1 MAISSPDPR
10 CLPKALHKFTKAMP
24 SSVRRRSPHQGSC
37 LAALLALAALASA
50 GRLGGAA
57 AAAAATMGGSERE
70 WDVVS
75 VTSLLPS
82 ETCTAPPAAS
92 NSSTLRVVHRHGP
105 CSALR
110 ARGDRSPSHAQIL
123 ARDSER
129 VDAIHRKAGGR
140 AKPTKLGGANVT
152 LQARWGKPL
161 GTSNYYI
168 TVGLGTPARDL
179 AVEIDTGSDQSWV
192 QCEPCDDCYAQH
204 DPLFDP
210 AKSSTYAAVTC
221 GAQECRQF
229 GTQQNCTSSEDDDR
243 CPYALTYGD
252 NSRSTGNLARD
263 TLALAPG
270 TTLPGFMF
278 GCGHKDAGIF
288 GEVDGLFGLSR
299 GMASLSSQLAAAKL
313 GAPGFSYCLPSSSS
327 AVGYLNLSFGGAA
340 DAVAAPANA
349 QFTAMLTGQ
358 LDASLYYLNLT
369 GMTVAGRAVKAP
381 PAAFA
386 AAGGTIIDSGTAF
399 SRLPPRAYA
408 ALRSAFRRAMRRYG
422 YRRAPAPAPFDTCYD
437 LAGHRTVRVPAV
449 ALEFGDGAAVRL
461 DPRGVLY
468 AWDEAFQ
475 VACLA
480 FAPDPDLGVIGNVQ
494 QRTLAV
500 VYDVGGGKIGFGA
513 KGCA

>member
-10 CLPKALHKFTKAMP
+10 CPPKALHKFTKAMP
-24 SSVRRRSPHQGSC
+24 SSVRRCSPPQGSC

-50 GRLGGAA
+50 GRLGSAA
-57 AAAAATMGGSERE
+57 ATTMGGSEGE
-70 WDVVS
+70 WDVLSVS
-75 VTSLLPS
+75 SLLPS
-82 ETCTAPPAAS
+82 STCTAPAAAS
-92 NSSTLRVVHRHGP
+92 NSTTLRVVHRHGP
-105 CSALR
+105 CSSLR
-110 ARGDRSPSHAQIL
+110 SRGEPPSHAQTM

-129 VDAIHRKAGGR
+129 LDAIHRKAGGR
-140 AKPTKLGGANVT
+140 ATASTKLGGANVT

-168 TVGLGTPARDL
+168 TVGLGTPARNL
-179 AVEIDTGSDQSWV
+179 SVELDTGSDQSWV

-229 GTQQNCTSSEDDDR
+229 GTQNCTSSEDDDR

-313 GAPGFSYCLPSSSS
+313 GAAGFSYCLPSTSS
-327 AVGYLNLSFGGAA
+327 AVGYLTFGGANA
-340 DAVAAPANA
+340 AVAAPANA
-349 QFTAMLTGQ
+349 QFTAMQTGE

-369 GMTVAGRAVKAP
+369 GMTVAGRAIKAP

-386 AAGGTIIDSGTAF
+386 AAEGTIIDSGTAF

-408 ALRSAFRRAMRRYG
+408 ALRLAFRRAMARHG

-500 VYDVGGGKIGFGA
+500 VYDVDGKKIGFGA

>member
-1 MAISSPDPR
+1 MSS
-10 CLPKALHKFTKAMP
+10 F
-24 SSVRRRSPHQGSC
+24 VRRRSPPQGSC
-37 LAALLALAALASA
+37 LAALLALAALASP

-57 AAAAATMGGSERE
+57 AAAATMGGGEGE

-75 VTSLLPS
+75 VNSLLPS
-82 ETCTAPPAAS
+82 ETCTSPAAS
-92 NSSTLRVVHRHGP
+92 PNSSTLRVVHRHGP

-110 ARGDRSPSHAQIL
+110 SRGDPPSHAQIL

-129 VDAIHRKAGGR
+129 LDAIQRKAGR

-168 TVGLGTPARDL
+168 SVGLGTPARDL
-179 AVEIDTGSDQSWV
+179 TVEIDTGSGQSWV

-313 GAPGFSYCLPSSSS
+313 GAAGFSYCLPSTSS

-349 QFTAMLTGQ
+349 QFTAMLTGE

-369 GMTVAGRAVKAP
+369 GMTVAGR
-381 PAAFA
+381 
-386 AAGGTIIDSGTAF
+386 AGGTIIDSGTAF

-408 ALRSAFRRAMRRYG
+408 ALRSAFRRAMARYG

-468 AWDEAFQ
+468 AWDEAFL

-480 FAPDPDLGVIGNVQ
+480 FAPDHDLGVIGNVQ

-500 VYDVGGGKIGFGA
+500 VYDVGGAKIGFGA